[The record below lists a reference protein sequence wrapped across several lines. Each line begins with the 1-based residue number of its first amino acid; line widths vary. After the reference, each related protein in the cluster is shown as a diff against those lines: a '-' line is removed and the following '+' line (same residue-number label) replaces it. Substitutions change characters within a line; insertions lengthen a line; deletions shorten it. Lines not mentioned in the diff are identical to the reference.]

1 MQVHL
6 QYSIGYILKLLVG
19 IFFINMTNRLYNYK
33 YLTVTD
39 FVYTGLVEILRSKY
53 CDDRMFIN
61 NVIFSLIDD
70 LDLMKKW

>member
-19 IFFINMTNRLYNYK
+19 IFFMNMTNRLYHYT

-53 CDDRMFIN
+53 CDDRMFTN

>member
-1 MQVHL
+1 M
-6 QYSIGYILKLLVG
+6 
-19 IFFINMTNRLYNYK
+19 NMTNRLYHYT

-53 CDDRMFIN
+53 CDDRMFTN